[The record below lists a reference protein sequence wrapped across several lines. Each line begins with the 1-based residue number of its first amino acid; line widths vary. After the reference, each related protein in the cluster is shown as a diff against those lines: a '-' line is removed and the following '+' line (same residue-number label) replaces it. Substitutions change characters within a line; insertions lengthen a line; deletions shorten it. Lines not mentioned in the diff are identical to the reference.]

1 MTVHEYDDRGNVV
14 RTTDALGGVTRYEYD
29 ALDNQT
35 AKIDALGNTN
45 RFTYDPHGHR
55 RTLRD

>member
-1 MTVHEYDDRGNVV
+1 
-14 RTTDALGGVTRYEYD
+14 LGGVTRYEYD

>member
-1 MTVHEYDDRGNVV
+1 MGRA
-14 RTTDALGGVTRYEYD
+14 RCTDD

-45 RFTYDPHGHR
+45 RFTYDAHGNR
-55 RTLRD
+55 LTLRD